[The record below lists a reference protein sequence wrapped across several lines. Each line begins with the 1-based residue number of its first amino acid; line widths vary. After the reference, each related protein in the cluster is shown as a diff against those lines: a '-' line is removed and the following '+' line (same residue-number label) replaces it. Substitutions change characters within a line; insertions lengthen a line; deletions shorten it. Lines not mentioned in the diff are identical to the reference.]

1 MQHTVCWSFHPAHVT
16 FMQGREIVT
25 PILLIATRSLARG
38 LPPTSPLGGLV
49 LPPGVGE
56 DVVVE
61 DEAAGGEDLQ
71 RRHHRPQHRGHRA
84 QDPPG
89 GSGSLGQV
97 LKLLRS

>member
-1 MQHTVCWSFHPAHVT
+1 MCWSFHPAHVT

-89 GSGSLGQV
+89 GSGGLGEV
-97 LKLLRS
+97 LTLLRA